1 MKSLLGFVSV
11 VSGIAFIALLV
22 RAAYGLVASD
32 ALAQGGPPDFKGLV
46 LPYLI
51 YAGIALALSVLS
63 HQIKQRI

>member
-1 MKSLLGFVSV
+1 VLGFISV
-11 VSGIAFIALLV
+11 VSGIAVIAFVV

-51 YAGIALALSVLS
+51 YAGVALVISILTHHLN
-63 HQIKQRI
+63 KRI